1 MLYFDGAKLSILIPG
16 LLRRVM
22 IKCPIC
28 KATHVD
34 NTVFCSECGTYL
46 LEDINR
52 DTDAMGIDV
61 KWMGDTAN
69 RVRRRSPLDDT
80 EPVTVRLI
88 IGDGK
93 REVEVV
99 LGSKPILIG
108 RVDPSANI
116 LPEIDLSN
124 EAHEKGISRRHA
136 RILKREANL
145 VIEDLG
151 SANGTFING
160 KKLVP
165 YLFESLND
173 GDLLQLGTL
182 LIKVKIQV

>member
-1 MLYFDGAKLSILIPG
+1 
-16 LLRRVM
+16 M
-22 IKCPIC
+22 IKCPVCQAI
-28 KATHVD
+28 HVD
-34 NTVFCSECGTYL
+34 NTVFCSECGAYL
-46 LEDINR
+46 LEGVNR
-52 DTDAMGIDV
+52 ETEIMNTD
-61 KWMGDTAN
+61 WMGDKAN
-69 RVRRRSPLDDT
+69 RAAIRATLDDT
-80 EPVTVRLI
+80 EPLTVRLI

-99 LGSKPILIG
+99 LGSKAILIG

-136 RILKREANL
+136 RMLKREANL